1 MRSLLSNRHFA
12 LLFAVTVALAFAAC
26 GRPPAA
32 PAVPV
37 ESYAMRGEIARLPRP
52 GEREIVIRHE
62 AVPGFRDEGGKI
74 VGMEAMTMPFTLAP
88 DLPASM
94 MDGLAPGDRI
104 AFTLEMRWQDPRD
117 IARISRLEKLPAGTA
132 LSWDPPP
139 ASGAPAAPGTPANQP
154 Q

>member
-1 MRSLLSNRHFA
+1 MRHHSFKSRFTTLI
-12 LLFAVTVALAFAAC
+12 AVGAVLALAAC
-26 GRPPAA
+26 SRRPEVASG
-32 PAVPV
+32 PV

-62 AVPGFRDEGGKI
+62 AVPGFRDEGGKV

-94 MDGLAPGDRI
+94 LDGLAPGDRI

-117 IARISRLEKLPAGTA
+117 IARLARLEKLPAGTA

-139 ASGAPAAPGTPANQP
+139 ASGAPAAPGTTGSQP